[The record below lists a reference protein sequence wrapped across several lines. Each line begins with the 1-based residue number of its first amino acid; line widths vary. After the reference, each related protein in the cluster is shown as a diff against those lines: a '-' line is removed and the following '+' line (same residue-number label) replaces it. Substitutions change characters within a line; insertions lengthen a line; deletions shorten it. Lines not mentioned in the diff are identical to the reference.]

1 MSDYSLLFDV
11 ARARQQETAREVE
24 MTRISRD
31 LRRNMK
37 STSLAKKL
45 RTFLAAKM

>member
-11 ARARQQETAREVE
+11 AKVRQQDTAREIQK
-24 MTRISRD
+24 TRISRD
-31 LRRNMK
+31 LQRNPK

-45 RTFLAAKM
+45 RTFLSAKM

>member
-11 ARARQQETAREVE
+11 AKVRQQEMVREVE
-24 MTRISRD
+24 MTRINRD
-31 LRRNMK
+31 LRHNLK

-45 RTFLAAKM
+45 RAFLTAKN